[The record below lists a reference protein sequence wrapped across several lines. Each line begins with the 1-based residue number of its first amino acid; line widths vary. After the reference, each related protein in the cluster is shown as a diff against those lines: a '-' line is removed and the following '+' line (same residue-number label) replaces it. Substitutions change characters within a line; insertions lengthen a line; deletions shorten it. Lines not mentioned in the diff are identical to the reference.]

1 MFKASLDSLDPT
13 VASILAPKKLLL
25 WKSILAELGY
35 SDMAVFDE
43 VCQGVQLT
51 GGAEVSGLFNL
62 ANKPAT
68 KSTQEL
74 RSSASQLSKDILQ
87 QVRPQSPDVDQVV
100 LKKTQDEVAKGWVR
114 GPLKS
119 TQVPEGAVINRRFGL
134 QQSTKVRLIDD
145 FRPVNETVS
154 SEKSPKP
161 HTVDVLAAA
170 VLETMLVPTSCAL
183 PLVDGCD
190 GLARMLVVLL

>member
-1 MFKASLDSLDPT
+1 MFKASLDPT
-13 VASILAPKKLLL
+13 VASVLAPKKLLL

-51 GGAEVSGLFNL
+51 GGVEVSGLLNP

-74 RSSASQLSKDILQ
+74 RSSASQLSKNIPQ

-100 LKKTQDEVAKGWVR
+100 LKKTQDEVAKGWVDEVAKGWVK
-114 GPLKS
+114 GPLS
-119 TQVPEGAVINRRFGL
+119 
-134 QQSTKVRLIDD
+134 
-145 FRPVNETVS
+145 RPRCLKEQ
-154 SEKSPKP
+154 
-161 HTVDVLAAA
+161 
-170 VLETMLVPTSCAL
+170 
-183 PLVDGCD
+183 
-190 GLARMLVVLL
+190 